1 MWKHKIQVLNVITF
15 KKVRYKNF
23 LSTGQQFIE
32 IQLDRSSKTLVV
44 GENGA
49 GKSTMLDALCFG
61 LFQRAFRNIKKDQ
74 MVNSINEKDC
84 VVEVEF
90 TIGQNEYKIIRGIK
104 PNIFEIWCNDVM
116 LNQDAAVR
124 DYQKHLEQ
132 TILKLNFRSFT
143 QVVILGNASFVPFMQ
158 LRPEYRR
165 QVVEEILDIEIFSKM
180 NLLFREKQKNQD
192 ELIKQTDF
200 NYQLVDNK
208 IDDKKKYIDD
218 ISNRSK
224 DLADFKKA
232 ELNKSI
238 TDIANYEE
246 DIKRVRVDIAE
257 LQKQVMDET
266 KVNDKHKK
274 LHTMEAKLENT
285 CNKHKKDL
293 SFFQSHNDCPTCQQS
308 IDEAFKSTMMSKKA
322 EKIQELDSALG
333 QIDKEIKTNEMKLD
347 TINKTMVTIRE
358 KELLI
363 NRYETSIDEIKKQT
377 VRLGQEIADLQDE
390 KVSTAEQTG
399 ELNQLRERI
408 TELEKDKLDQ
418 KNEMVYIDTARHLM
432 QDTGIKTK
440 IIKQYLPI
448 MNQLINRNL
457 ADMDFFV
464 NFSLDEEFNETIK
477 SRHRDEFNYHSF
489 SEGEKLRIDLA
500 ILFTWR
506 EIAKLKN
513 STNTNLLIL
522 DEIFDSS
529 LDSSGTDEFMR
540 ILHTT
545 MEKENVFVIS
555 HKGDTLIDKF
565 PRVMKFEKYKNFTR
579 MAE

>member
-1 MWKHKIQVLNVITF
+1 MIVF

-32 IQLDRSSKTLVV
+32 INLDEAPTTLVV
-44 GENGA
+44 GNNGA

-61 LFQRAFRNIKKDQ
+61 LFAKPFRAVKKDQ
-74 MVNSINEKDC
+74 LVNTINEKEC

-90 TIGQNEYKIIRGIK
+90 QIGKKQYKIIRGIK
-104 PNIFEIWCNDVM
+104 PNLFEIWCDDNM

-132 TILKLNFRSFT
+132 HILKLNFRSFT

-158 LRPEYRR
+158 LRARHRR
-165 QVVEEILDIEIFSKM
+165 EVVEEILDIEIFSKL
-180 NLLFREKQKNQD
+180 NLMFREKAKAQD
-192 ELIKQTDF
+192 ETIKQADF
-200 NYQLVDNK
+200 NYQMLDGK
-208 IDDKKKYIDD
+208 IETQQKHIDD
-218 ISNRSK
+218 ISNTNKDTADSK
-224 DLADFKKA
+224 KLDIENAD
-232 ELNKSI
+232 
-238 TDIANYEE
+238 TDIDNYRE
-246 DIKRVRVDIAE
+246 DIARVRREISD
-257 LQKQVMDET
+257 LQVEIIDET
-266 KVNDKHKK
+266 KLKGKHGKLTAMEAKIENTCIKHKK
-274 LHTMEAKLENT
+274 ELT
-285 CNKHKKDL
+285 
-293 SFFQSHNDCPTCQQS
+293 FFKEHDDCPTCRQA
-308 IDEAFKSTMMSKKA
+308 IDEAFKKA
-322 EKIQELDSALG
+322 TIVVKEAKVVELELG
-333 QIDKEIKTNEMKLD
+333 MKQLDNAIRTSQKKLD
-347 TINKTMVTIRE
+347 KINEVIVAIRE

-363 NRYETSIDEIKKQT
+363 SRYETSITEIEKYKA
-377 VRLGQEIADLQDE
+377 RLQKEIDGLSDE
-390 KVSTAEQTG
+390 KFTTGVATG
-399 ELNQLRERI
+399 ELNQLQEQ
-408 TELEKDKLDQ
+408 LVDAEKTKL
-418 KNEMVYIDTARHLM
+418 KEKEEKLYIDTARHLM

-440 IIKQYLPI
+440 IIKQYLPV
-448 MNQLINRNL
+448 MNQYINKNL

-464 NFSLDEEFNETIK
+464 NFTLDEEFNETIK
-477 SRHRDEFNYHSF
+477 SRHRDDFQYHSF

-529 LDSSGTDEFMR
+529 LDTTGTDEFMR
-540 ILHTT
+540 ILYHT
-545 MEKENVFVIS
+545 MNKENVFIIS

>member
-1 MWKHKIQVLNVITF
+1 MITF

-90 TIGQNEYKIIRGIK
+90 AIGQNEYKIIRGIK

-180 NLLFREKQKNQD
+180 NFLLKDKVKNQD
-192 ELIKQTDF
+192 ELIKQADFNCQLIDSKIDSQKKHIEDLSGNNQQSIEKKQLEIKKAETDID
-200 NYQLVDNK
+200 NYQLD
-208 IDDKKKYIDD
+208 ID
-218 ISNRSK
+218 
-224 DLADFKKA
+224 
-232 ELNKSI
+232 
-238 TDIANYEE
+238 
-246 DIKRVRVDIAE
+246 RVTTEKTA
-257 LQKQVMDET
+257 LQNEILDET
-266 KVNDKHKK
+266 KINNKYKQ
-274 LHTMEAKLENT
+274 LHNVEAKLENT
-285 CNKHKKDL
+285 CSKHKKDL
-293 SFFQSHNDCPTCQQS
+293 EFFETHNDCPTCQQS
-308 IDEAFKSTMMSKKA
+308 IDEAFKSTM
-322 EKIQELDSALG
+322 
-333 QIDKEIKTNEMKLD
+333 IDKKKNKVVEVESAMSQLVKEITSTETRLTK
-347 TINKTMVTIRE
+347 INDTMVAIRE

-363 NRYETSIDEIKKQT
+363 NRYETSISEIKKYITSKQNEIDELSDDKFT
-377 VRLGQEIADLQDE
+377 TGVATGQLTQLQEQFSDAEVVKQKYREE
-390 KVSTAEQTG
+390 KTY
-399 ELNQLRERI
+399 L
-408 TELEKDKLDQ
+408 
-418 KNEMVYIDTARHLM
+418 DTARYLM

-448 MNQLINRNL
+448 MNQFINKNL

-464 NFSLDEEFNETIK
+464 NFTLNEEFKETIK

-489 SEGEKLRIDLA
+489 SEGEKLRIDLS

-540 ILHTT
+540 ILYTT
-545 MEKENVFVIS
+545 MDKENVFVIS

>member
-1 MWKHKIQVLNVITF
+1 MIVF

-32 IQLDRSSKTLVV
+32 IDLDKAPTTLVV
-44 GENGA
+44 GDNGS
-49 GKSTMLDALCFG
+49 GKSTILDAMCFG
-61 LFQRAFRNIKKDQ
+61 LFSKPFRAIKKDQ
-74 MVNSINEKDC
+74 LVNTINEKEC

-90 TIGQNEYKIIRGIK
+90 NIGKKQYKIIRGIR
-104 PNIFEIWCNDVM
+104 PNTFEIWCNGDM
-116 LNQDAAVR
+116 LNQDAAQR

-132 TILKLNFRSFT
+132 NILKLNFRSFT

-158 LRPEYRR
+158 LRAKHRR
-165 QVVEEILDIEIFSKM
+165 QVVEEILDIEIFSKLNFM
-180 NLLFREKQKNQD
+180 FRDKQKAQD
-192 ELIKQTDF
+192 ETIRQVDFDYQLLDGKIDTQQKHIDEISNKNKDTTDTKKLEITKSDTDIE
-200 NYQLVDNK
+200 NYQ
-208 IDDKKKYIDD
+208 
-218 ISNRSK
+218 
-224 DLADFKKA
+224 
-232 ELNKSI
+232 E
-238 TDIANYEE
+238 DIA
-246 DIKRVRVDIAE
+246 RVRRDITN
-257 LQKQVMDET
+257 LQTEILDQT
-266 KVNDKHKK
+266 KVKDKHGK
-274 LHTMEAKLENT
+274 LTNMEAKLENT
-285 CNKHKKDL
+285 CIKHKKEL
-293 SFFQSHNDCPTCQQS
+293 KFFETHDDCPTCQQS
-308 IDEAFKSTMMSKKA
+308 IDEAFKKA
-322 EKIQELDSALG
+322 TIAVKQAKVTEIELG
-333 QIDKEIKTNEMKLD
+333 MEQIDNAITTSQKKLD
-347 TINKTMVTIRE
+347 KINETVVAIRE

-363 NRYETSIDEIKKQT
+363 NRYETSISEIEKYKSKIQK
-377 VRLGQEIADLQDE
+377 EINDLSNE
-390 KVSTAEQTG
+390 EFSTGVATG
-399 ELNQLRERI
+399 ELNQLQEQL
-408 TELEKDKLDQ
+408 TDAGKDKLIH
-418 KNEMVYIDTARHLM
+418 KEEKLYIDTARHLM
-432 QDTGIKTK
+432 QDSGIKTK

-448 MNQLINRNL
+448 MNHYINKNL

-464 NFSLDEEFNETIK
+464 NFTLDEEFNETIK

-540 ILHTT
+540 ILHFT
-545 MEKENVFVIS
+545 MSKENVFVIS

>member
-1 MWKHKIQVLNVITF
+1 MIIF

-32 IQLDRSSKTLVV
+32 INLNEAPTTLVV
-44 GENGA
+44 GNNGA
-49 GKSTMLDALCFG
+49 GKSTMLDAMCFG
-61 LFQRAFRNIKKDQ
+61 LFAKPFRAVKKDQ
-74 MVNSINEKDC
+74 LVNTINEKDC
-84 VVEVEF
+84 IVEVEF
-90 TIGQNEYKIIRGIK
+90 QIGKKQYKIIRGIK
-104 PNIFEIWCNDVM
+104 PNIFEIWCDGNM

-132 TILKLNFRSFT
+132 HILKLNFRSFT

-158 LRPEYRR
+158 LRARHRR
-165 QVVEEILDIEIFSKM
+165 EVVEEILDIEIFSKL
-180 NLLFREKQKNQD
+180 NLMFREKAKAQD
-192 ELIKQTDF
+192 ETIKQADF
-200 NYQLVDNK
+200 DFQLLDGK
-208 IDDKKKYIDD
+208 IDTQQKHIDD
-218 ISNRSK
+218 ISNTNK
-224 DLADFKKA
+224 DTVNLKKVA
-232 ELNKSI
+232 ITTSETDIENYKEDIARVRREI
-238 TDIANYEE
+238 TD
-246 DIKRVRVDIAE
+246 
-257 LQKQVMDET
+257 LQTEILDQT
-266 KVNDKHKK
+266 KVKDKHGK
-274 LHTMEAKLENT
+274 LTTMEAKLENT
-285 CNKHKKDL
+285 CIKHKKEL
-293 SFFQSHNDCPTCQQS
+293 KFFQSHDDCPTCQQS
-308 IDEAFKSTMMSKKA
+308 IDEAFKKA
-322 EKIQELDSALG
+322 TIVVKEAKVIELELG
-333 QIDKEIKTNEMKLD
+333 MEQIDNAIRTSQKKLD
-347 TINKTMVTIRE
+347 KINETVVAIRE

-363 NRYETSIDEIKKQT
+363 NRYETSITEIDKYKSKIQK
-377 VRLGQEIADLQDE
+377 EIDDLSDE
-390 KVSTAEQTG
+390 KFSTGVATG
-399 ELNQLRERI
+399 ELNQLQEQL
-408 TELEKDKLDQ
+408 TEAGKNKLKHKEEKL
-418 KNEMVYIDTARHLM
+418 YIDTARHLM

-448 MNQLINRNL
+448 MNQYINKNL

-477 SRHRDEFNYHSF
+477 SRHRDDFQYHSF

-529 LDSSGTDEFMR
+529 LDTSGTDEFMR
-540 ILHTT
+540 ILYHT
-545 MEKENVFVIS
+545 MNKENVFVIS

>member
-1 MWKHKIQVLNVITF
+1 MIQF
-15 KKVRYKNF
+15 KRVRYKNF

-180 NLLFREKQKNQD
+180 NFLLKDKVKNQD
-192 ELIKQTDF
+192 ELIKQSDF
-200 NYQLVDNK
+200 NYQLIESKVDSQ
-208 IDDKKKYIDD
+208 KKHIE
-218 ISNRSK
+218 
-224 DLADFKKA
+224 DLSGNNQQSIEKKQLEIKKA
-232 ELNKSI
+232 E
-238 TDIANYEE
+238 TDIDNYQL
-246 DIKRVRVDIAE
+246 DIDRVTTEKTA
-257 LQKQVMDET
+257 LQKEILDET
-266 KVNDKHKK
+266 KINNKYKQ
-274 LHTMEAKLENT
+274 LHNLEAKLENT
-285 CNKHKKDL
+285 CSKHKKDL
-293 SFFQSHNDCPTCQQS
+293 EFFETHNDCPTCQQS
-308 IDEAFKSTMMSKKA
+308 IDEAFKSTM
-322 EKIQELDSALG
+322 
-333 QIDKEIKTNEMKLD
+333 IDKKKNKVVEVESAMSQLVKEITSTETRLTK
-347 TINKTMVTIRE
+347 INDTMVAIRE

-363 NRYETSIDEIKKQT
+363 NRYETSISEIKKYITSKQNEIDELSDDKFT
-377 VRLGQEIADLQDE
+377 TGVATGQLTQLQEQFSDAEVVKQKYREE
-390 KVSTAEQTG
+390 KTY
-399 ELNQLRERI
+399 L
-408 TELEKDKLDQ
+408 
-418 KNEMVYIDTARHLM
+418 DTARYLM

-448 MNQLINRNL
+448 MNQFINKNL

-464 NFSLDEEFNETIK
+464 NFTLNEEFKETIK

-489 SEGEKLRIDLA
+489 SEGEKLRIDLS

-513 STNTNLLIL
+513 SMNTNLLIL

-540 ILHTT
+540 ILTNKLA
-545 MEKENVFVIS
+545 KENVFVIS
-555 HKGDTLIDKF
+555 HKGDTLLDKF
-565 PRVMKFEKYKNFTR
+565 PSVLKFEKYKNFTR
-579 MAE
+579 MA

>member
-1 MWKHKIQVLNVITF
+1 MINF
-15 KKVRYKNF
+15 SKVRYKNF

-32 IQLDRSSKTLVV
+32 VDLQKSNTTLVV

-74 MVNSINEKDC
+74 LINSLNERDC
-84 VVEVEF
+84 VVEVYF
-90 TIGQNEYKIIRGIK
+90 TVGQKSYKIVRGIK
-104 PNIFEIWCNDVM
+104 PNIFEIWCDGDM
-116 LNQDAAVR
+116 LNQDAAQR

-132 TILKLNFRSFT
+132 QIFKLNFRSFT

-158 LRPEYRR
+158 LRARHRR

-180 NLLFREKQKNQD
+180 NLMFREKAKAQD
-192 ELIKQTDF
+192 EIIKQDDF
-200 NYQLVDNK
+200 EYSILDTK
-208 IDDKKKYIDD
+208 IEDKKSYIDD
-218 ISNRSK
+218 ISNRSN
-224 DLADFKKA
+224 DLADSKKA
-232 ELNKSI
+232 DLNKAI
-238 TDIANYEE
+238 TDISNYEE
-246 DIKRVRVDIAE
+246 DVKKVRIDIAE
-257 LQKQVMDET
+257 LQKEILDET
-266 KVNDKHKK
+266 KVNAKHKQ
-274 LHTMEAKLENT
+274 LHNLEAKLENT
-285 CNKHKKDL
+285 CSKHKKDL
-293 SFFQSHNDCPTCQQS
+293 SFFQSHNDCPTCQQA
-308 IDEAFKSTMMSKKA
+308 IDEAFKSTMISKKA
-322 EKIQELDSALG
+322 EKIQEVESALG
-333 QIDKEIKTNEMKLD
+333 QIEKEIKTNEMKLD

-363 NRYETSIDEIKKQT
+363 NRYETSIEEIKKQT
-377 VRLGQEIADLQDE
+377 TRLAQEIAELTDE

-399 ELNQLRERI
+399 ELNQLQEQLI
-408 TELEKDKLDQ
+408 ETDIKKKKDKEH
-418 KNEMVYIDTARHLM
+418 KVYIDTARALM

-448 MNQLINRNL
+448 MNQYINKYL

-464 NFSLDEEFNETIK
+464 NFTLDEEFNETIK
-477 SRHRDEFNYHSF
+477 SRYRDEFNYHSF

-529 LDSSGTDEFMR
+529 LDTSGTDEFMR

-545 MEKENVFVIS
+545 MGNENVFVIS

-565 PRVMKFEKYKNFTR
+565 PRVLKFEKHKNFTR

>member
-1 MWKHKIQVLNVITF
+1 MINF
-15 KKVRYKNF
+15 SKVRYKNF

-32 IQLDRSSKTLVV
+32 VDLQKSNTTLVV

-74 MVNSINEKDC
+74 LINTINEKEC
-84 VVEVEF
+84 VVEVYF
-90 TIGQNEYKIIRGIK
+90 TVGQKSYKIVRGIK
-104 PNIFEIWCNDVM
+104 PNVFEIWCDGDM
-116 LNQDAAVR
+116 LNQDAAQR

-132 TILKLNFRSFT
+132 QILKLNFRSFT

-158 LRPEYRR
+158 LRARHRR

-180 NLLFREKQKNQD
+180 NLMFREKAKSQD
-192 ELIKQTDF
+192 EVIKQDDF
-200 NYQLVDNK
+200 QYSILDSK
-208 IDDKKKYIDD
+208 IEDKKAYIDD
-218 ISNRSK
+218 ISNRGK
-224 DLADFKKA
+224 DLADSKKV
-232 ELNKSI
+232 E
-238 TDIANYEE
+238 IAKA
-246 DIKRVRVDIAE
+246 DVDIDNYNFKILDLRKEIAG
-257 LQKQVMDET
+257 LQKEILDET
-266 KVNDKHKK
+266 KVNNMKSK
-274 LHTMEAKLENT
+274 LHSMEAKLENT

-293 SFFQSHNDCPTCQQS
+293 KFFETYDDCPTCQQA
-308 IDEAFKSTMMSKKA
+308 IDAAFKATMIDKKK
-322 EKIQELDSALG
+322 EKVAELDSALG
-333 QIDKEIKTNEMKLD
+333 QIDTEIKTNQMRLD
-347 TINKTMVTIRE
+347 TINKTMVVIRE

-363 NRYETSIDEIKKQT
+363 NRYETSIDQIEIQKRKLENE
-377 VRLGQEIADLQDE
+377 VVKLQDE
-390 KVSTAEQTG
+390 NISTAEQKG
-399 ELNQLRERI
+399 ELNELQEQLI
-408 TELEKDKLDQ
+408 QTDIKKKADKEH
-418 KNEMVYIDTARHLM
+418 KIYIDTARALM

-448 MNQLINRNL
+448 MNQYINKYL

-464 NFSLDEEFNETIK
+464 NFTLDEEFNETIK
-477 SRHRDEFNYHSF
+477 SRYRDEFNYHSF

-540 ILHTT
+540 ILYTT
-545 MEKENVFVIS
+545 MGKENIFVIS
-555 HKGDTLIDKF
+555 HKGDTLLDKF

-579 MAE
+579 MVE

>member
-1 MWKHKIQVLNVITF
+1 MILF

-32 IQLDRSSKTLVV
+32 IDLDKANTTLVV

-61 LFQRAFRNIKKDQ
+61 LFQRPFRGIKKDQ
-74 MVNSINEKDC
+74 LINSINEKEC
-84 VVEVEF
+84 IVEVEF
-90 TIGQNEYKIIRGIK
+90 TVGQKDYKIIRGIK
-104 PNIFEIWCNDVM
+104 PNIFEIWCDGDM
-116 LNQDAAVR
+116 LNQDAAQR

-132 TILKLNFRSFT
+132 QILKLNFRSFT

-158 LRPEYRR
+158 LRARHRR

-224 DLADFKKA
+224 DLADSKKA
-232 ELNKSI
+232 DLNKSI
-238 TDIANYEE
+238 TDISNYEE
-246 DIKRVRVDIAE
+246 DIRKVRTEIAE
-257 LQKQVMDET
+257 LQKEVIDES

-274 LHTMEAKLENT
+274 LHNMEAKLENT

-308 IDEAFKSTMMSKKA
+308 IDEAFKSTMISKKA
-322 EKIQELDSALG
+322 EKVQELEIALG
-333 QIDKEIKTNEMKLD
+333 QIDKEIKTSEMKLD

-363 NRYETSIDEIKKQT
+363 NRYETSIEEIKKQT
-377 VRLGQEIADLQDE
+377 VRLGQEIAELQDE

-399 ELNQLRERI
+399 ELNQLQERI
-408 TELEKDKLDQ
+408 TELEKDKLNQ
-418 KNEMVYIDTARHLM
+418 KSEMVYIDTARHLM

-448 MNQLINRNL
+448 MNQLINKNL
-457 ADMDFFV
+457 ASMDFFV

>member
-1 MWKHKIQVLNVITF
+1 MILF
-15 KKVRYKNF
+15 KKVKYKNF

-32 IQLDRSSKTLVV
+32 IDLDKANTTLVV

-61 LFQRAFRNIKKDQ
+61 LFQRPFRNIKKDQ
-74 MVNSINEKDC
+74 LINSINEKEC
-84 VVEVEF
+84 IVEVEF
-90 TIGQNEYKIIRGIK
+90 TVGQKDYKIIRGIK
-104 PNIFEIWCNDVM
+104 PNLFEIWCDGDM
-116 LNQDAAVR
+116 LNQDAAQR

-132 TILKLNFRSFT
+132 QILKLNYRSFT

-158 LRPEYRR
+158 LRARHRR

-224 DLADFKKA
+224 DLADSKKA

-238 TDIANYEE
+238 TDITNYEE
-246 DIKRVRVDIAE
+246 DIKQVRVEIAE
-257 LQKQVMDET
+257 LQKLVLDET
-266 KVNDKHKK
+266 KVNAKHKK
-274 LHTMEAKLENT
+274 LHNMEAKLENT

-293 SFFQSHNDCPTCQQS
+293 GFFQTHNDCPVCQQA
-308 IDEAFKSTMMSKKA
+308 IDEAYKSTMMSKKA
-322 EKIQELDSALG
+322 EKIQELEIALG
-333 QIDKEIKTNEMKLD
+333 QIDKEIKTSEMKLD
-347 TINKTMVTIRE
+347 TINKTMVIIRE
-358 KELLI
+358 RELLI
-363 NRYETSIDEIKKQT
+363 NRFETSINEIKKQT

-408 TELEKDKLDQ
+408 TDLEKDKLDQ
-418 KNEMVYIDTARHLM
+418 KNEMLYIDTARHLM

-448 MNQLINRNL
+448 MNQLINKNL
-457 ADMDFFV
+457 ANMDFFV

-540 ILHTT
+540 ILHNT
-545 MEKENVFVIS
+545 MAKENIFVIS

>member
-1 MWKHKIQVLNVITF
+1 MINF
-15 KKVRYKNF
+15 SKVRYKNF

-32 IQLDRSSKTLVV
+32 VDLQKSNTTLVV

-74 MVNSINEKDC
+74 LINTINEKEC
-84 VVEVEF
+84 VVEVYF
-90 TIGQNEYKIIRGIK
+90 TVGQKSYKIVRGIK
-104 PNIFEIWCNDVM
+104 PNIFEIWCDGDM
-116 LNQDAAVR
+116 LNQDAAQR

-132 TILKLNFRSFT
+132 QILKLNFRSFT

-158 LRPEYRR
+158 LRARHRR

-180 NLLFREKQKNQD
+180 NLMFREKAKSQD
-192 ELIKQTDF
+192 EIIKQDDF
-200 NYQLVDNK
+200 QYSILDSK
-208 IDDKKKYIDD
+208 IEDKKAYIDD
-218 ISNRSK
+218 ISNRGK
-224 DLADFKKA
+224 DLADSKKVEIA
-232 ELNKSI
+232 KAD
-238 TDIANYEE
+238 TDIDNYNFKILDLRKE
-246 DIKRVRVDIAE
+246 IAG
-257 LQKQVMDET
+257 LQKEILDET
-266 KVNDKHKK
+266 KVNNMKSK
-274 LHTMEAKLENT
+274 LHSMEAKLENT

-293 SFFQSHNDCPTCQQS
+293 KFFETYDDCPTCQQA
-308 IDEAFKSTMMSKKA
+308 IDAAFKAKMIDKKK
-322 EKIQELDSALG
+322 EKVAELDSALG
-333 QIDKEIKTNEMKLD
+333 QIDTEIKTNQMRLD
-347 TINKTMVTIRE
+347 TINKTMVVIRE

-363 NRYETSIDEIKKQT
+363 NRYETSIDQIEIQKRKLENEVALLT
-377 VRLGQEIADLQDE
+377 DE
-390 KVSTAEQTG
+390 KISTAEQTG
-399 ELNQLRERI
+399 ELNELQEQLI
-408 TELEKDKLDQ
+408 QTDIKKKADKEH
-418 KNEMVYIDTARHLM
+418 KIYIDTARALM

-448 MNQLINRNL
+448 MNQYINKYL

-464 NFSLDEEFNETIK
+464 NFTLDEEFNETIK
-477 SRHRDEFNYHSF
+477 SRYRDEFNYHSF

-545 MEKENVFVIS
+545 MNKENVFVIS
-555 HKGDTLIDKF
+555 HKGDTLLDKF

-579 MAE
+579 MVE

>member
-1 MWKHKIQVLNVITF
+1 MIVF

-32 IQLDRSSKTLVV
+32 VQLDRSSKTLVV

-74 MVNSINEKDC
+74 MVNSINEKEC

-90 TIGQNEYKIIRGIK
+90 VIGQNEYKIIRGIK
-104 PNIFEIWCNDVM
+104 PNVFEIWCNNVM
-116 LNQDAAVR
+116 LNQDAAQR

-158 LRPEYRR
+158 LRARHRR

-180 NLLFREKQKNQD
+180 NLMFREKQKLQD
-192 ELIKQTDF
+192 EVIKQSDF
-200 NYQLVDNK
+200 NCQLIDGK
-208 IDDKKKYIDD
+208 IDSQKKHIEDMSGNNQQL
-218 ISNRSK
+218 IE
-224 DLADFKKA
+224 KKQIEIRQA
-232 ELNKSI
+232 Q
-238 TDIANYEE
+238 TDIDNYKL
-246 DIKRVRVDIAE
+246 DIDKVNKEKVE
-257 LQKQVMDET
+257 LQNEILDET
-266 KVNDKHKK
+266 KINNKYKQ
-274 LHTMEAKLENT
+274 LHNMEAKLENT
-285 CNKHKKDL
+285 CSKHKKDL
-293 SFFQSHNDCPTCQQS
+293 EFFETHNDCPTCQQA
-308 IDEAFKSTMMSKKA
+308 IDEAFKSTMIDKKKNKVI
-322 EKIQELDSALG
+322 EIDSAMSQLV
-333 QIDKEIKTNEMKLD
+333 KEITTTEQRLHSINE
-347 TINKTMVTIRE
+347 TMVAIRE
-358 KELLI
+358 KELLV
-363 NRYETSIDEIKKQT
+363 NRYETSISEIQKYMTNKQNE
-377 VRLGQEIADLQDE
+377 VD
-390 KVSTAEQTG
+390 
-399 ELNQLRERI
+399 
-408 TELEKDKLDQ
+408 ELEDDKFTTGAATGKLEELQEQLTEAESAKVKQ
-418 KNEMVYIDTARHLM
+418 KEQKTYLDTARYLM

-448 MNQLINRNL
+448 MNQFINKNL

-464 NFSLDEEFNETIK
+464 NFTLDDEFNETIK
-477 SRHRDEFNYHSF
+477 SRYRDEFNYHSF

-529 LDSSGTDEFMR
+529 LDASGTDEFMR
-540 ILHTT
+540 ILTNKLA
-545 MEKENVFVIS
+545 KENVFVIS
-555 HKGDTLIDKF
+555 HKGDTLLDKF
-565 PRVMKFEKYKNFTR
+565 PSILKFEKYKNFTR
-579 MAE
+579 MA

>member
-1 MWKHKIQVLNVITF
+1 MIIF
-15 KKVRYKNF
+15 KKIRYKNF
-23 LSTGQQFIE
+23 LSTGQHFIE
-32 IQLDRSSKTLVV
+32 IDLNKSNATLVI

-61 LFQRAFRNIKKDQ
+61 LFQRAFRAIKKDQ
-74 MVNSINEKDC
+74 LINSINEKEC
-84 VVEVEF
+84 VVEIELTV
-90 TIGQNEYKIIRGIK
+90 GQKNYKIIRGIK
-104 PNIFEIWCNDVM
+104 PNIFEIWCDGDM

-124 DYQKHLEQ
+124 DYQKHLESV
-132 TILKLNFRSFT
+132 ILKLNFRSFT

-158 LRPEYRR
+158 LRARHRR

-180 NLLFREKQKNQD
+180 NLLFREKQKSQD
-192 ELIKQTDF
+192 EIIKQTDF
-200 NYQLVDNK
+200 NYQMVNSK
-208 IDDKKKYIDD
+208 IEDKKTYIDD

-224 DLADFKKA
+224 DLVDSKKLELTKADTDIENYNEDVRSVK
-232 ELNKSI
+232 
-238 TDIANYEE
+238 TDIAG
-246 DIKRVRVDIAE
+246 
-257 LQKQVMDET
+257 LQKQIIDST
-266 KVNDKHKK
+266 KITTKHQK

-293 SFFQSHNDCPTCQQS
+293 RFFESHDDCPTCQQV
-308 IDEAFKSTMMSKKA
+308 IDAAFKSTMIDKK
-322 EKIQELDSALG
+322 KDKVTELDVALG
-333 QIDKEIKTNEMKLD
+333 QIETDIKTNEMKLD
-347 TINKTMVTIRE
+347 NINKTMVLIRE

-363 NRYETSIDEIKKQT
+363 NRYETSINQIESFKNKIQKEVD
-377 VRLGQEIADLQDE
+377 DL
-390 KVSTAEQTG
+390 STENQSTSVQVG
-399 ELNQLRERI
+399 ELNQLQEQLVD
-408 TELEKDKLDQ
+408 LEKDKISQ
-418 KNEMVYIDTARHLM
+418 KDEMIYIDAARHLM

-448 MNQLINRNL
+448 MNQFINKNL

-464 NFSLDEEFNETIK
+464 NFSSDEEFNETIK

-529 LDSSGTDEFMR
+529 LDTSGTDEFMR

-545 MEKENVFVIS
+545 MDKENVFVIS

>member
-1 MWKHKIQVLNVITF
+1 MINF

-32 IQLDRSSKTLVV
+32 VDLQKSNTTLVV

-74 MVNSINEKDC
+74 LINSLNEREC
-84 VVEVEF
+84 VVEVYF
-90 TIGQNEYKIIRGIK
+90 TVGQKSYKVIRGIK
-104 PNIFEIWCNDVM
+104 PNIFEIWCDGDM
-116 LNQDAAVR
+116 LNQDAAQR

-132 TILKLNFRSFT
+132 QILKLNFRSFT

-158 LRPEYRR
+158 LRARHRR

-180 NLLFREKQKNQD
+180 NIMFREKAKTQD
-192 ELIKQTDF
+192 EVIKQDDF
-200 NYQLVDNK
+200 QYSILDSK
-208 IDDKKKYIDD
+208 IEDKKTYIDD
-218 ISNRSK
+218 ISNRGK
-224 DLADFKKA
+224 DLADSKKV
-232 ELNKSI
+232 E
-238 TDIANYEE
+238 IAKA
-246 DIKRVRVDIAE
+246 DVDIDNYNFKILDIRKEIAT
-257 LQKQVMDET
+257 LQKEILDET
-266 KVNDKHKK
+266 KVNNMKSK
-274 LHTMEAKLENT
+274 LHSMEAKLENT

-293 SFFQSHNDCPTCQQS
+293 KFFETYDDCPTCQQA
-308 IDEAFKSTMMSKKA
+308 IDAAFKATMIDKKK
-322 EKIQELDSALG
+322 EKVAELDSALG
-333 QIDKEIKTNEMKLD
+333 QIDTEIKTNQMRLD
-347 TINKTMVTIRE
+347 TINKTMVVIRE

-363 NRYETSIDEIKKQT
+363 NRYETSIDQIEIQKRKLENE
-377 VRLGQEIADLQDE
+377 VAKLQDE
-390 KVSTAEQTG
+390 NISTAEQKG
-399 ELNQLRERI
+399 ELNELQEQLI
-408 TELEKDKLDQ
+408 QTDIKKKADKEH
-418 KNEMVYIDTARHLM
+418 KIYIDTARALM

-448 MNQLINRNL
+448 MNQYINKYL

-464 NFSLDEEFNETIK
+464 NFTLDEEFNETIK
-477 SRHRDEFNYHSF
+477 SRYRDEFNYHSF

-545 MEKENVFVIS
+545 MNKENVFVIS
-555 HKGDTLIDKF
+555 HKGDTLLDKF

-579 MAE
+579 MVE

>member
-1 MWKHKIQVLNVITF
+1 MILF

-32 IQLDRSSKTLVV
+32 IDLDRANATLVV

-61 LFQRAFRNIKKDQ
+61 LFQRPFRSIKKDQ
-74 MVNSINEKDC
+74 LINSINEKEC
-84 VVEVEF
+84 IVEVEF
-90 TIGQNEYKIIRGIK
+90 TVGQKDYKIIRGIK
-104 PNIFEIWCNDVM
+104 PNKFEIWCDGDM
-116 LNQDAAVR
+116 LNQDAAQR

-132 TILKLNFRSFT
+132 QILKLNYRSFT

-158 LRPEYRR
+158 LKARHRR

-224 DLADFKKA
+224 DLAESKKA
-232 ELNKSI
+232 ELQKAA
-238 TDIANYEE
+238 TDIDNYKE
-246 DIKRVRVDIAE
+246 DVKRVASEIAG
-257 LQKQVMDET
+257 LQKEIINHT
-266 KVNDKHKK
+266 KVNDKNKK
-274 LHTMEAKLENT
+274 LHNMEAKLENT

-293 SFFQSHNDCPTCQQS
+293 GFFQTHNDCPTCQQA
-308 IDEAFKSTMMSKKA
+308 IDEEFKTTMQSKKA
-322 EKIQELDSALG
+322 EKIQEVEIALG
-333 QIDKEIKTNEMKLD
+333 QIDKDIKTNEMKLD

-363 NRYETSIDEIKKQT
+363 NRYETSINEIQKQKD
-377 VRLGQEIADLQDE
+377 RLWEEIENLTNE
-390 KVSTAEQTG
+390 KVSTAGITG
-399 ELNQLRERI
+399 ELTQLQERI
-408 TELEKDKLDQ
+408 TDLEKDKITQ
-418 KNEMVYIDTARHLM
+418 KEEMVYIDTARHLM

-448 MNQLINRNL
+448 MNQLINKNL
-457 ADMDFFV
+457 ASMDFFV

-579 MAE
+579 MV

>member
-1 MWKHKIQVLNVITF
+1 MIVF

-32 IQLDRSSKTLVV
+32 VDLNKSNATLVV

-61 LFQRAFRNIKKDQ
+61 LFQRAFRAIKKDQ
-74 MVNSINEKDC
+74 LINSINEKEC

-90 TIGQNEYKIIRGIK
+90 TIGKKDYKIIRGIK
-104 PNIFEIWCNDVM
+104 PNIFEIWCNGDM
-116 LNQDAAVR
+116 LNQDAAQR
-124 DYQKHLEQ
+124 DYQKHLESV
-132 TILKLNFRSFT
+132 ILKLNFRSFT

-158 LRPEYRR
+158 LRARHRR

-180 NLLFREKQKNQD
+180 NLLFREKQKSQD
-192 ELIKQTDF
+192 EIIKQTDF
-200 NYQLVDNK
+200 NYQMVDSK

-218 ISNRSK
+218 IGNRSK
-224 DLADFKKA
+224 DLVDSKKL
-232 ELNKSI
+232 EVEKSDV
-238 TDIANYEE
+238 DIENYEE
-246 DIKRVRVDIAE
+246 DIRKVRTDIAG
-257 LQKQVMDET
+257 LQKEILDAT
-266 KVNDKHKK
+266 KINAKHQK

-293 SFFQSHNDCPTCQQS
+293 RFFESHDDCPTCQQV
-308 IDEAFKSTMMSKKA
+308 IDNAFKTTMIDKK
-322 EKIQELDSALG
+322 KDKVIELDSALG
-333 QIDKEIKTNEMKLD
+333 QIEKEIKTTEMKLD
-347 TINKTMVTIRE
+347 NVNKTMVLIRE

-363 NRYETSIDEIKKQT
+363 NRFETSITEIKKQKEKI
-377 VRLGQEIADLQDE
+377 QNEIDSLSNENQ
-390 KVSTAEQTG
+390 STAVQTG
-399 ELNQLRERI
+399 ELNQLQEQL
-408 TELEKDKLDQ
+408 TDLEKDKLSQ
-418 KNEMVYIDTARHLM
+418 KEEMVYIDTARHLM

-448 MNQLINRNL
+448 MNQFINKNL
-457 ADMDFFV
+457 ASMDFFV

-529 LDSSGTDEFMR
+529 LDTSGTDEFMR
-540 ILHTT
+540 ILKTT
-545 MEKENVFVIS
+545 MDKENVFVIS

>member
-1 MWKHKIQVLNVITF
+1 MIVF

-32 IQLDRSSKTLVV
+32 IQLDRSAKTLVV

-61 LFQRAFRNIKKDQ
+61 LFQRAFRNIKKEQ

-90 TIGQNEYKIIRGIK
+90 IIGQNQYKIIRGIK
-104 PNIFEIWCNDVM
+104 PNIFEIWCNGVM

-124 DYQKHLEQ
+124 DYQKHLES

-158 LRPEYRR
+158 LRARHRR

-180 NLLFREKQKNQD
+180 NLMFREKVKAQD
-192 ELIKQTDF
+192 EVIKQSDF
-200 NYQLVDNK
+200 NCQLIDGK
-208 IDDKKKYIDD
+208 IESQKKHIEDMSGNNQQLIDKKQIE
-218 ISNRSK
+218 IQQ
-224 DLADFKKA
+224 AQ
-232 ELNKSI
+232 
-238 TDIANYEE
+238 TDIDNYKL
-246 DIKRVRVDIAE
+246 DIDKVNKEKIE
-257 LQKQVMDET
+257 LQNEILDET
-266 KVNDKHKK
+266 KINNKYKQ
-274 LHTMEAKLENT
+274 LHNMEAKLENT
-285 CNKHKKDL
+285 CSKHKKDL
-293 SFFQSHNDCPTCQQS
+293 EFFETHNDCPTCQQA
-308 IDEAFKSTMMSKKA
+308 IDEAFKSTMIDKKKNKVI
-322 EKIQELDSALG
+322 EIDSAMG
-333 QIDKEIKTNEMKLD
+333 QLVKEITTTEQRLHSINE
-347 TINKTMVTIRE
+347 TMVTIRE

-363 NRYETSIDEIKKQT
+363 NRYETSISEIEKYMTNKQNE
-377 VRLGQEIADLQDE
+377 VD
-390 KVSTAEQTG
+390 
-399 ELNQLRERI
+399 
-408 TELEKDKLDQ
+408 ELEDDKFTTGAATGKLEELQEQLTNAETAKVKQ
-418 KNEMVYIDTARHLM
+418 KEQKTYLDTARYLM

-448 MNQLINRNL
+448 MNQFINKNL

-464 NFSLDEEFNETIK
+464 NFTLDDEFNETIK

-529 LDSSGTDEFMR
+529 LDASGTDEFMR
-540 ILHTT
+540 ILTNKLA
-545 MEKENVFVIS
+545 KENVFVIS
-555 HKGDTLIDKF
+555 HKGDTLLDKF
-565 PRVMKFEKYKNFTR
+565 PSILKFEKYKNFTR
-579 MAE
+579 MA

>member
-1 MWKHKIQVLNVITF
+1 MIVF
-15 KKVRYKNF
+15 KKIRYKNF

-32 IQLDRSSKTLVV
+32 IELDKSPTTLVV

-61 LFQRAFRNIKKDQ
+61 LFQRAFRTIKKDQ
-74 MVNSINEKDC
+74 LINTINEKEC

-90 TIGQNEYKIIRGIK
+90 VVGTKQYKIIRGIK
-104 PNIFEIWCNDVM
+104 PNIFEIWCNGDM
-116 LNQDAAVR
+116 LNQDAAQR

-158 LRPEYRR
+158 LRARHRR

-180 NLLFREKQKNQD
+180 NIMFREKQKTQD
-192 ELIKQTDF
+192 ETIKQADF
-200 NYQLVDNK
+200 QYQLVDDR
-208 IDDKKKYIDD
+208 IDTQKKHIDD
-218 ISNRSK
+218 ISNKNKDSADSK
-224 DLADFKKA
+224 KIEIHQAD
-232 ELNKSI
+232 
-238 TDIANYEE
+238 TDIQNYVE
-246 DIKRVRVDIAE
+246 DIKRVRGDIAG
-257 LQKQVMDET
+257 LQKEILDQTTTNT
-266 KVNDKHKK
+266 KHQK

-293 SFFQSHNDCPTCQQS
+293 RFFESHDDCPTCQQA
-308 IDEAFKSTMMSKKA
+308 IDKAFKETM
-322 EKIQELDSALG
+322 
-333 QIDKEIKTNEMKLD
+333 IDKKKEKVVEIDVAMAQMEKEITKTTTRLSKINEV
-347 TINKTMVTIRE
+347 MVAIRE

-363 NRYETSIDEIKKQT
+363 NRYDTSISEIEKQKE
-377 VRLGQEIADLQDE
+377 RIHKDILELSDE
-390 KVSTAEQTG
+390 KFSTGVATG
-399 ELNQLRERI
+399 ELNQLQEQLI
-408 TELEKDKLDQ
+408 DAEKDKIKHKEE
-418 KNEMVYIDTARHLM
+418 KNYIDTARHLM

-440 IIKQYLPI
+440 IINQYLPI
-448 MNQLINRNL
+448 MNQYINKHL
-457 ADMDFFV
+457 AEMDFFV
-464 NFSLDEEFNETIK
+464 NFTLDEEFNETIK
-477 SRHRDEFNYHSF
+477 SRYRDEFNYHSF

-513 STNTNLLIL
+513 STNTNLLVL

-529 LDSSGTDEFMR
+529 LDASGTDEFMR
-540 ILHTT
+540 ILYTT
-545 MEKENVFVIS
+545 MAKENVFVIS

>member
-1 MWKHKIQVLNVITF
+1 MINF
-15 KKVRYKNF
+15 SKVRYKNF

-32 IQLDRSSKTLVV
+32 VDLQKSNTTLVV

-74 MVNSINEKDC
+74 LINSLNERDC
-84 VVEVEF
+84 VVEVYF
-90 TIGQNEYKIIRGIK
+90 TVGQKSYKIVRGIK
-104 PNIFEIWCNDVM
+104 PNIFEIWCDGDM
-116 LNQDAAVR
+116 LNQDAAQR

-132 TILKLNFRSFT
+132 QILKLNFRSFT

-158 LRPEYRR
+158 LRARHRR

-180 NLLFREKQKNQD
+180 NIMFREKAKSQD
-192 ELIKQTDF
+192 EVIKQDDF
-200 NYQLVDNK
+200 QYSILDSK
-208 IDDKKKYIDD
+208 IEDKKTYIDD
-218 ISNRSK
+218 ISNRGK
-224 DLADFKKA
+224 DLADSKKVEIAKADADIDNYNFKI
-232 ELNKSI
+232 L
-238 TDIANYEE
+238 DIRKE
-246 DIKRVRVDIAE
+246 IAT
-257 LQKQVMDET
+257 LQKEILDET
-266 KVNDKHKK
+266 KVNNMKSK
-274 LHTMEAKLENT
+274 LHSMEAKLENT

-293 SFFQSHNDCPTCQQS
+293 KFFETYDDCPTCQQA
-308 IDEAFKSTMMSKKA
+308 IDAAFKATMIDKKK
-322 EKIQELDSALG
+322 EKVTELDSALG
-333 QIDKEIKTNEMKLD
+333 QIDKEIKTNQMRLD
-347 TINKTMVTIRE
+347 TINKTMVVIRE

-363 NRYETSIDEIKKQT
+363 NRYETSIDQIEIQKRKLENEVALLT
-377 VRLGQEIADLQDE
+377 DE
-390 KVSTAEQTG
+390 KISTAEQTG
-399 ELNQLRERI
+399 ELNELQEQLI
-408 TELEKDKLDQ
+408 QTDIKKKTDKEH
-418 KNEMVYIDTARHLM
+418 KIYIDTARALM

-448 MNQLINRNL
+448 MNQYINKYL

-464 NFSLDEEFNETIK
+464 NFTLDEEFNETIK
-477 SRHRDEFNYHSF
+477 SRYRDEFNYHSF

-545 MEKENVFVIS
+545 MNKENVFVIS
-555 HKGDTLIDKF
+555 HKGDTLLDKF

-579 MAE
+579 MVE